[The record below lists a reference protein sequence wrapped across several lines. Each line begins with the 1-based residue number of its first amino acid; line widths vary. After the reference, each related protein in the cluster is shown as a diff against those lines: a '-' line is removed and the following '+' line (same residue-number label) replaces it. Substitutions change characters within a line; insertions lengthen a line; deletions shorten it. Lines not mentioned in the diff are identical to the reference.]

1 MIGLGERW
9 VIACSARVDAAARSG
24 GMAVVT
30 AVWGMP
36 AAAMVQV
43 RSGTSNYLLKGK
55 ARPANDHSFP
65 ARRNGQACLF
75 WRPIEPLE
83 VWIVIHL
90 TEYAPLLRHP
100 VYRGMSPTTKERMTS
115 MINSKTNTNAPD
127 IRSLSEADL
136 SAVSGGQQVYV
147 HEFGIG
153 SVNMATGLRPF
164 EPKMPASP
172 DPEAGLGAYGS
183 TNNNLPG

>member
-1 MIGLGERW
+1 LPTHRASR
-9 VIACSARVDAAARSG
+9 AC
-24 GMAVVT
+24 
-30 AVWGMP
+30 
-36 AAAMVQV
+36 
-43 RSGTSNYLLKGK
+43 
-55 ARPANDHSFP
+55 
-65 ARRNGQACLF
+65 
-75 WRPIEPLE
+75 
-83 VWIVIHL
+83 IVIHL
-90 TEYAPLLRHP
+90 TEYALLLRHP
-100 VYRGMSPTTKERMTS
+100 VHIRGMGPTTQERMTY
-115 MINSKTNTNAPD
+115 MTNSKANTNTPD